1 MTTEDNEG
9 PAPPGSPLRNV
20 LDLLIARGCK
30 VVYVPGT
37 KSDMEVYKCYYPTD
51 PSEPKVRCRL
61 FYPDY
66 RGADQAMGLLI
77 ELNTGV
83 LQPGYRAVIGNIA

>member
-1 MTTEDNEG
+1 MTPDDNEG
-9 PAPPGSPLRNV
+9 PAPPGSPLRNA

-37 KSDMEVYKCYYPTD
+37 KSDMGLYMCYYFID
-51 PSEPKVRCRL
+51 PSEPKVCYCF
-61 FYPDY
+61 FYPDS